1 MTKSNAHPTPPPFAI
16 YATYA
21 QNTYVCTYIYRVFHP
36 SLEWPKK
43 KRVLLQWLAVLAGIG
58 CLVIVDFRKSPFE
71 YTEAQYVVGVG
82 LVFVAMQA
90 HEGVIMS
97 VTSKI
102 IPVELAR

>member
-1 MTKSNAHPTPPPFAI
+1 M
-16 YATYA
+16 
-21 QNTYVCTYIYRVFHP
+21 
-36 SLEWPKK
+36 
-43 KRVLLQWLAVLAGIG
+43 AGIG
-58 CLVIVDFRKSPFE
+58 CLVIVDFKSSPFE
-71 YTEAQYVVGVG
+71 YTEAQYVGGVG